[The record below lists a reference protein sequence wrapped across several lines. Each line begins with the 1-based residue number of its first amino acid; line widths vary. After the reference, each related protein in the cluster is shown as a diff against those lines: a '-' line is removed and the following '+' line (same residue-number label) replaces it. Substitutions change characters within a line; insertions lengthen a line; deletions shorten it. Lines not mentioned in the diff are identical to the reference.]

1 MSLVRVQ
8 PIRVSVRTDWFTG
21 APREIL
27 VDGRRIP
34 VRRVAAVRREVAAFS
49 VATGPR
55 TIFEVVTRKGRIAL
69 TFRHRSRDWL
79 IEGYEA
85 ETALSFAA

>member
-1 MSLVRVQ
+1 MSMVQVQ

-21 APREIL
+21 TPREIL

-34 VRRVAAVRREVAAFS
+34 VRRIAAVRREVAAFS

-55 TIFEVVTRKGRIAL
+55 TIFEVVTQKGRLSL
-69 TFRHRSRDWL
+69 TFRHRARDWR
-79 IEGYEA
+79 IEGYD
-85 ETALSFAA
+85 TDSPLHVAA